1 MQTSDILTNETE
13 NKAEGKQ
20 TRKQYEKTDAL
31 LICPL
36 QMKLG
41 WTGDGTCPV
50 SMRTDRDKRTE
61 RSCRLILFSI
71 SIRDVDKY

>member
-1 MQTSDILTNETE
+1 MTE
-13 NKAEGKQ
+13 NEAEGKQ
-20 TRKQYEKTDAL
+20 TRKQHEKTDAL

-50 SMRTDRDKRTE
+50 SMGTDRQKDRT
-61 RSCRLILFSI
+61 LKITDTVFY
-71 SIRDVDKY
+71 VN